1 MSCLTSIAKPGVGY
15 GLLDWLPRTPI
26 AYTTFRRNRLEIMAK
41 SDDPRIR
48 AAAASNPMLSTET
61 LESLSSDA
69 DLLVRSWV
77 ARNPECPRSIL
88 RNMRLVEDD
97 PSLKAY
103 LDWLLVE

>member
-15 GLLDWLPRTPI
+15 GLLDRLPRTPI
-26 AYTTFRRNRLEIMAK
+26 KTTSFRQVRLANMAK

-48 AAAASNPMLSTET
+48 AAAASNPMLSTEM

-69 DLLVRSWV
+69 DVLVRSWV

-88 RNMRLVEDD
+88 RNMCLVEDD